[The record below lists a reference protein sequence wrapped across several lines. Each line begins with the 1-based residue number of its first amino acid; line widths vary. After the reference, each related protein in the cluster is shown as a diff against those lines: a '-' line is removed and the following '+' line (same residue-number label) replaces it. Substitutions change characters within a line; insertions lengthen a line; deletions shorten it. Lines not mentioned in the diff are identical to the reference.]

1 MKNLV
6 TMVMVFVMFLLVGCG
21 SHPADSNNFQSKAPS
36 ADTPTA
42 VNEAPAASSPTAE
55 APAAQAVP
63 SLESAPASETPVVS
77 NQALKLTSDTCVDPL
92 PSDIK
97 KGVMMMACNGSY
109 ITGTY
114 EVPDLSNL
122 VSSNIRSG
130 ITVAGVPG
138 SLVANVEG
146 HVSCGGDGEVGCV
159 TTSRYK
165 AVDTDRIAGGASI
178 KVGYMIAGVTGFY
191 NGPYSACNSDGQIS
205 CVSNASFKAVD
216 MSLLVAGNI
225 KSGVTI
231 SGVAGSVAVAP
242 AAKDIRKGVSNG
254 SLMAS
259 CRLAGSGVPVAE
271 KCTYTNIGWTGISM
285 GRMQDNATGLTW
297 QYITQGITYPQAVQA
312 CADLNTAEG
321 TTSWRLPDIAEAIVG
336 NLHENYIACW
346 SNGSNPCDTGNYD
359 KFWVF
364 SPSGT
369 NKAALSNAQ
378 TGAWT
383 LMPPATLTNIT
394 YCVK

>member
-1 MKNLV
+1 V
-6 TMVMVFVMFLLVGCG
+6 
-21 SHPADSNNFQSKAPS
+21 KAPS
-36 ADTPTA
+36 TEAPAA
-42 VNEAPAASSPTAE
+42 VNEDPAASSPTAE
-55 APAAQAVP
+55 APAAQSVP
-63 SLESAPASETPVVS
+63 SLESAPVSETPVVL
-77 NQALKLTSDTCVDPL
+77 NQSLKLTSDTCVDPL

-97 KGVMMMACNGSY
+97 KGVVMMACNGSY

-130 ITVAGVPG
+130 VTVAGVPG
-138 SLVANVEG
+138 SLVANVEA

-165 AVDTDRIAGGASI
+165 AVDTDRISGGANI

-205 CVSNASFKAVD
+205 CVANASFKAVD

-225 KSGVTI
+225 KTGVTI

-254 SLMAS
+254 TMMAS
-259 CRLAGSGVPVAE
+259 CRVAGSGVPLAE
-271 KCTYTNIGWTGISM
+271 RCNYTNIGWTQLAP
-285 GRMQDNATGLTW
+285 GRMQDNVTGVIW
-297 QYITQGITYPQAVQA
+297 QYVTQGATYPQAVQA
-312 CADLNTAEG
+312 CTDLNTAEG
-321 TTSWRLPDIAEAIVG
+321 TTAWRLPDVAEAIMG
-336 NLHENYIACW
+336 NLHENFVACW
-346 SNGSNPCDTGNYD
+346 SGGTEPCNTGSYD

-369 NKAALSNAQ
+369 NKAAMSNAQ
-378 TGAWT
+378 TGTWT
-383 LMPPATLTNIT
+383 LMPPASLTNIT